1 MIVSHSE
8 VDTYLLCQRR
18 HYYAFGEKIQKR
30 HLSESLQRGI
40 AGHSMME
47 AFFTE
52 FKKSN
57 SFNYSLDRVD
67 YRFGQLLSPM
77 MDPKELK
84 ILTELQVRIVGYLRH
99 YENTI
104 RQWDIR
110 YVEHTFRVP
119 LDQSII
125 PGLVFAFTPDLIFW
139 HHGRFNVVDWK
150 FPYNFYG
157 AVEKSLLPQIPKYL
171 SALRMLGMIVGK
183 GYYGMIRY
191 RTLKEPNAPQMY
203 KLEEHTPNRANLERT
218 WKEYYQVVQEIAHLK
233 TQYGS
238 NWESKVKRVGNQLV
252 CRSCAFKE
260 LCAAEKDGSD
270 GIRIRREMYVPST
283 YGYVESEE

>member
-1 MIVSHSE
+1 VIVSHSE

-18 HYYAFGEKIQKR
+18 HYYAFGEKLQKK

-47 AFFTE
+47 AFFNAFRDT
-52 FKKSN
+52 N
-57 SFNYSLDRVD
+57 SFDYAIDQVD
-67 YRFGQLLSPM
+67 SRFGTLLSPT

-84 ILTELQVRIVGYLRH
+84 MLTELQVRVIGYLK
-99 YENTI
+99 YFESTI
-104 RQWDIR
+104 RQWEVKH
-110 YVEHTFRVP
+110 VEQTFKVP
-119 LDQSII
+119 LTKSVI
-125 PGLVFAFTPDLIFW
+125 PGLTFAFTPDLIIFHNGR
-139 HHGRFNVVDWK
+139 HHVVDWK

-157 AVEKSLLPQIPKYL
+157 ATEISLLPQIPKYI
-171 SALRMLGMIVGK
+171 SALRMLDMIVGK

-191 RTLKEPNAPQMY
+191 RSLKTPNAPQLY
-203 KLEEHTPNRANLERT
+203 KLQEHTPNRANLERT

-233 TQYGS
+233 TQYGD
-238 NWESKVKRVGNQLV
+238 NWENQVKRVGNQLV

-270 GIRIRREMYVPST
+270 GLRIRKEMYVKST

>member
-8 VDTYLLCQRR
+8 IDTFLLCERR
-18 HYYAFGEKIQKR
+18 HYYAFGEQIQKI

-40 AGHSMME
+40 AGHSMQE
-47 AFFTE
+47 AFFTW
-52 FKKSN
+52 FKQTN
-57 SFNYSLDRVD
+57 SFNYAMEKVD
-67 YRFGQLLSPM
+67 ERFSTLIGPV
-77 MDPKELK
+77 MDPKQLK
-84 ILTELQVRIVGYLRH
+84 MLTELQVRVIGYLQH

-110 YVEHTFRVP
+110 HVEQTFRVP
-119 LDQSII
+119 LTGSII
-125 PGLVFAFTPDLIFW
+125 PGLVFAFTPDLIFFHNGR
-139 HHGRFNVVDWK
+139 HHVVDWK

-157 AVEKSLLPQIPKYL
+157 PVEISLLPQIPKYI
-171 SALRMLGMIVGK
+171 SALRMLDMIVGK

-191 RTLKEPNAPQMY
+191 RSLKEPNAPQMF
-203 KLEEHTPNRANLERT
+203 KLQEHTPNRANLERT
-218 WKEYYQVVQEIAHLK
+218 WKEYHSTVEQIAHFK
-233 TQYGS
+233 TVGLVE
-238 NWESKVKRVGNQLV
+238 WEKKVKRVGNQLV

-270 GIRIRREMYVPST
+270 GKRIRQEMYTKST